1 MGNII
6 IEDKAAKERVAKI
19 KWLGKGRVKKKKM
32 EKEIAKRIPG
42 E

>member
-19 KWLGKGRVKKKKM
+19 KWLGKGRVKKKKNG
-32 EKEIAKRIPG
+32 KRNSKKDSG
-42 E
+42 